1 MSALTDLFG
10 QIADAIRAK
19 SGSTGQIQAS
29 AFPTEI
35 ANIASGADVGFYTST
50 KGSIVC
56 DNLIGKTYYAVLI
69 QERVAGDFTNLI
81 CGSNCKASPTE
92 WANEQCIIAGEL
104 TTTQTRSVSFDNTTG
119 TLTSNIIVNVQK
131 YLVIGW

>member
-19 SGSTGQIQAS
+19 SGSTAQIQAT

-50 KGSIVC
+50 KGSLVC

-69 QERVAGDFTNLI
+69 RERVAGDFTNLI
-81 CGSNCKASPTE
+81 CASNCKKDPTD
-92 WANEQCIIAGEL
+92 WAYEQCIIGGEL

-119 TLTSNIIVNVQK
+119 TLTSNIIVAAQK

>member
-19 SGSTGQIQAS
+19 SRSTGQIQAS

-35 ANIASGADVGFYTST
+35 ANIASGADVGYYTSNA
-50 KGSIVC
+50 GSIVC

-69 QERVAGDFTNLI
+69 KEKIAGDFNTLI
-81 CGSNCKASPTE
+81 CASNCKSAPTE
-92 WANEQCIIAGEL
+92 WANEQFIMNGEL
-104 TTTQTRSVSFDNTTG
+104 TTTQLPGVSFDNTTG
-119 TLTSNIIVNVQK
+119 TLTSRFITRAQK

>member
-19 SGSTGQIQAS
+19 SGSTAQIQAS
-29 AFPTEI
+29 AFPSEI
-35 ANIASGADVGFYTST
+35 ANIASGADVGFYKST
-50 KGSIVC
+50 AGSIVC

-69 QERVAGDFTNLI
+69 LENVVGDFNTLI
-81 CGSNCKASPTE
+81 CASNYKSSPTA
-92 WANEQCIIAGEL
+92 WANEQFIIGGDL
-104 TTTQTRSVSFDNTTG
+104 RTTQTRLLSFDNTTG
-119 TLTSNIIVNVQK
+119 TLTSSYIATAQE